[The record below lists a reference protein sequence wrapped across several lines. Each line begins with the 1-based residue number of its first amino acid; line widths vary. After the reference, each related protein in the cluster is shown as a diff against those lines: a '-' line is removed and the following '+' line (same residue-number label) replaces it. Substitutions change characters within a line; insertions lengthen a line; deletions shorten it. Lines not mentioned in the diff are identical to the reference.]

1 MKCSY
6 CGNEV
11 DNNFKFCPACGAK
24 LEEDKVTSE
33 KNISLIK
40 AMVSAEAEKTETQPE
55 QPAEN
60 KTVEVKPTENVV
72 DSGFMPPKS
81 GGFSIAGFVLA
92 LCSIFT
98 SYLTFPCAV
107 VGLVFSCIG
116 LSRCAKGTG
125 SKRGL
130 AVAGMVISIIILS
143 LMLINAVYFALSF
156 RTFSMSSPFMNWA

>member
-33 KNISLIK
+33 GNISLIK

-72 DSGFMPPKS
+72 DSGLVLCLQNLV
-81 GGFSIAGFVLA
+81 VLA
-92 LCSIFT
+92 LQVLCLHYVQFLHRI
-98 SYLTFPCAV
+98 
-107 VGLVFSCIG
+107 
-116 LSRCAKGTG
+116 
-125 SKRGL
+125 
-130 AVAGMVISIIILS
+130 
-143 LMLINAVYFALSF
+143 
-156 RTFSMSSPFMNWA
+156 